1 MCDVTPVNDSIS
13 SDGDFEPALDI
24 SLLPKVVKDRVK
36 ALKKVQFETI
46 KVEEEYYKEIHAI
59 DLKYQKQ
66 YDDINSKRLKII
78 SGKHE
83 PTGDE
88 IDWPSDEETEE
99 DKKDEK
105 DLANGVKKMNLYKD
119 YQEDTKGIP
128 KFWYHTLKNA
138 NDDVLASTIAP
149 HDEPVLESLM
159 DITVQL
165 KSPENT
171 GFTLSFHFK
180 ENEWFT
186 NSVLT
191 KEYELRNLH
200 DPECPLEFDGPEI
213 FKSKGCKIEWKEGK
227 DVTAKTVKVKGFKPG
242 KKGKG
247 KAVEEEV
254 ELDSFFNFFSPPEVS
269 GDSSE
274 DLDDETKTN
283 LAIDFDIGYSIKE
296 KIIPRA
302 VLYFTGE
309 MFEEDGED
317 EDYEDVDSDES
328 DN

>member
-1 MCDVTPVNDSIS
+1 MCDVTPVNDSLS

-24 SLLPKVVKDRVK
+24 SLLPKAVKDRVK

-66 YDDINSKRLKII
+66 YNEINAKRLKII

-83 PTGDE
+83 PSGDE
-88 IDWPSDEETEE
+88 IDWPSDEETED

-105 DLANGVKKMNLYKD
+105 DLSTGIKKMNLYKD

-138 NDDVLASTIAP
+138 NDDVFASTIAP
-149 HDEPVLESLM
+149 HDEPVLESLL
-159 DITVQL
+159 DITVEL
-165 KSPENT
+165 KAPENT
-171 GFTLSFHFK
+171 GFTLSFHFA

-186 NSVLT
+186 SPVLT
-191 KEYELRNLH
+191 KEYELRNTH
-200 DPECPLEFDGPEI
+200 DPECPLEYDGPEI
-213 FKSKGCKIEWKEGK
+213 FKSKGCKIDWKEGK
-227 DVTAKTVKVKGFKPG
+227 DVTNKKVQVKTFKSG

-247 KAVEEEV
+247 KAVEQEM
-254 ELDSFFNFFSPPEVS
+254 ELDSFFNFFSPPEIS
-269 GDSSE
+269 GDDSE
-274 DLDDETKTN
+274 LSDETKAS
-283 LAIDFDIGYSIKE
+283 LAVDFDIGYSIKE
-296 KIIPRA
+296 KIVPRA
-302 VLYFTGE
+302 VLYFTGD
-309 MFEEDGED
+309 MFEEDCED
-317 EDYEDVDSDES
+317 DDYEDVDSDES